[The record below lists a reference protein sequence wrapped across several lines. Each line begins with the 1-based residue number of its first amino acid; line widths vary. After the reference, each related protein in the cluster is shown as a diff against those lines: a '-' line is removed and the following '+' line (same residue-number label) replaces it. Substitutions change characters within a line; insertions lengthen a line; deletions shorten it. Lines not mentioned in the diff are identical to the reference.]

1 MIHHN
6 TSPHTEHM
14 IYIFIKQELVKR
26 VKGYGGRFLTKVS
39 DGLWHEMD
47 DGDARKKASQGKVN
61 NPTGDADEWIVFDDS
76 HLHFI
81 FVLALREYKW
91 G

>member
-1 MIHHN
+1 MGKHTFNRYDINHN

-14 IYIFIKQELVKR
+14 IYVFIKQELVNR

-61 NPTGDADEWIVFDDS
+61 NPTTLLEM
-76 HLHFI
+76 LMN
-81 FVLALREYKW
+81 E
-91 G
+91 

>member
-1 MIHHN
+1 MN
-6 TSPHTEHM
+6 
-14 IYIFIKQELVKR
+14 R

-61 NPTGDADEWIVFDDS
+61 NPSTGGADE
-76 HLHFI
+76 
-81 FVLALREYKW
+81 
-91 G
+91 

>member
-1 MIHHN
+1 
-6 TSPHTEHM
+6 M
-14 IYIFIKQELVKR
+14 IYIFIKQELVNR

-61 NPTGDADEWIVFDDS
+61 NSTGDADE
-76 HLHFI
+76 
-81 FVLALREYKW
+81 
-91 G
+91 